1 MQYGPNT
8 RRFAEGAWQTLDLD
22 ARSRLQARQ
31 GHAMVTSDET
41 RVVRRTDESQTDAT
55 LEDVQRDGQEVGEIV
70 MRGNMTLKG
79 YYRDPAATAQA
90 TRGGWFHTGDLAVR
104 YPGGEVQIL
113 DRGKDVIISG
123 GENISSVMVEQ
134 ELAAHPWVNESAVVA
149 RVHPQWGEVVHAF
162 VLLSR
167 EGERALAG
175 KDPTAATAALAQ
187 ALEAHC
193 RQHMSK
199 FAVPKAYTI
208 VTELPKTSTGSTL
221 RATLTQK
228 SRRRCCASASRA
240 CSVPRAWP

>member
-1 MQYGPNT
+1 
-8 RRFAEGAWQTLDLD
+8 
-22 ARSRLQARQ
+22 
-31 GHAMVTSDET
+31 MVTSDEA
-41 RVVRRTDESQTDAT
+41 RVVRRTDEAQEDAA
-55 LEDVQRDGQEVGEIV
+55 LEDVQRDGHEVGEIV

-79 YYRDPAATAQA
+79 YYRDAEATAQA

-104 YPGGEVQIL
+104 HPGGEVQIL

-149 RVHPQWGEVVHAF
+149 RAHPQWGEAVHAF

-167 EGERALAG
+167 AGERALAG
-175 KDPTAATAALAQ
+175 KDTEAATAALAK

-199 FAVPKAYTI
+199 FAVPKTYEI

-221 RATLTQK
+221 CTSFTQK
-228 SRRRCCASASRA
+228 SRKRCCASASRVY
-240 CSVPRAWP
+240 SVPRARP